1 MKATADQ
8 DNVIPVSPGITPQVR
23 NERSIGTIL
32 IHAGRLTLENAERIL
47 HLQREKGIRFG
58 DAAIQL
64 GLLTQA
70 DVDFA
75 LARQFDY
82 SYLVRGE
89 SAVSESI
96 VNAYA
101 PFSPQGQTF
110 SALRGELMLRW
121 FDNEPARKALA
132 IISAEHGDGRS
143 FITANLAV
151 SFSQL
156 GQKTLLIDADM
167 RNPCQHCLFGIDN
180 RNGLTSALASRQ
192 SIESLIHQIPGLL
205 GLSVL
210 PAGAMPP
217 NPLELLARPLFPQLL
232 AELSQQYDVI
242 LLDTP
247 ATSEFADAQAIA
259 VRAGAALIVARKN
272 ATRIWRV
279 RGISDTVSH
288 ASATVIGAVLND
300 FDGREEKNNRRSAT

>member
-1 MKATADQ
+1 MKTSMDQ
-8 DNVIPVSPGITPQVR
+8 GNVIPAPINNPTAARG
-23 NERSIGTIL
+23 ERSIGTLL

-47 HLQREKGIRFG
+47 YLQREQGLRFG

-82 SYLVRGE
+82 PYLIRGE
-89 SAVSESI
+89 SKVSESL
-96 VNAYA
+96 VTAYA
-101 PFSPQGQTF
+101 PFSPQGQVF
-110 SALRGELMLRW
+110 STLRSQLMLRW

-132 IISAEHGDGRS
+132 VISAGRGEGRS
-143 FITANLAV
+143 YVAANLAV

-156 GQKTLLIDADM
+156 GQKTLLVDADM
-167 RNPCQHCLFGIDN
+167 RNPSQHTLFGVEN
-180 RNGLTSALASRQ
+180 RNGLSSLLAGRAELQSAIQ
-192 SIESLIHQIPGLL
+192 HIPGLP

-210 PAGAMPP
+210 TSGAMPP

-232 AELSQQYDVI
+232 AELAQQYDVI

-247 ATSEFADAQAIA
+247 STADYADAQTIA
-259 VRAGAALIVARKN
+259 VRAGAAIIVARKN
-272 ATRIWRV
+272 ATRMWHV
-279 RGISDTVSH
+279 RGISDTVAH
-288 ASATVIGAVLND
+288 ASATVIGTVLND
-300 FDGREEKNNRRSAT
+300 F